1 MSGNIE
7 KPALVSTYSGQ
18 RENTN
23 QGNLSS
29 QVEALFV
36 LLETSGKSSHL
47 QEIKQLIN
55 EQYSDVKEPW
65 LVYGLYDTFSAT
77 KSPKCLE
84 LLLDVRKD
92 PHDRFLMDKI
102 YESLLAG

>member
-7 KPALVSTYSGQ
+7 KPALVSTHSGQ

-36 LLETSGKSSHL
+36 LLETSGKSTPYTITS
-47 QEIKQLIN
+47 
-55 EQYSDVKEPW
+55 
-65 LVYGLYDTFSAT
+65 
-77 KSPKCLE
+77 
-84 LLLDVRKD
+84 
-92 PHDRFLMDKI
+92 
-102 YESLLAG
+102 